1 MAHSGIGLWISL
13 RNNSIVCLYHT
24 ETFRHLQDI
33 NVASNVSRILGN
45 NHDSRTVK
53 VTTLAASKGL
63 LWVGTNTGIALTIP
77 LPRLEG
83 VPIISGRANV
93 SYHAHS
99 GPITFFLTLQIR
111 TRPVLAPPAISVVT
125 QPQPRETIQEES
137 ENESASSH
145 LEINGKSTANNRA
158 TQFNTVPKVR
168 TASVESPLTAR
179 RKAKEASPSFH
190 KRMTRTLPR
199 SHATL
204 SATECDIFGLYGE
217 LMNVKDY
224 EEAEGTGLGGTGTV
238 TSMYETLRRSDPDLA
253 AIPAKVSTL
262 DRRLHMKAARPR
274 SLDLSNWS
282 VDSRSSMYTTSSGS
296 EDSASHTIMA
306 NSMATHSQNSTVKR
320 LQKNGDGLKSGLDA
334 PRTVFTLSG
343 GRGYLHLHK
352 NQDGERKN
360 STPSPANTTD
370 SHIILWEM
378 KL

>member
-137 ENESASSH
+137 ENELASSH

-168 TASVESPLTAR
+168 TASVESPLKLCVYWFWNNENRFTMEKYSIWSIEEIVNFKNR
-179 RKAKEASPSFH
+179 LKY
-190 KRMTRTLPR
+190 
-199 SHATL
+199 
-204 SATECDIFGLYGE
+204 YG
-217 LMNVKDY
+217 
-224 EEAEGTGLGGTGTV
+224 
-238 TSMYETLRRSDPDLA
+238 
-253 AIPAKVSTL
+253 
-262 DRRLHMKAARPR
+262 
-274 SLDLSNWS
+274 
-282 VDSRSSMYTTSSGS
+282 
-296 EDSASHTIMA
+296 
-306 NSMATHSQNSTVKR
+306 
-320 LQKNGDGLKSGLDA
+320 KSI
-334 PRTVFTLSG
+334 
-343 GRGYLHLHK
+343 H
-352 NQDGERKN
+352 
-360 STPSPANTTD
+360 NTT
-370 SHIILWEM
+370 
-378 KL
+378 KTNKT